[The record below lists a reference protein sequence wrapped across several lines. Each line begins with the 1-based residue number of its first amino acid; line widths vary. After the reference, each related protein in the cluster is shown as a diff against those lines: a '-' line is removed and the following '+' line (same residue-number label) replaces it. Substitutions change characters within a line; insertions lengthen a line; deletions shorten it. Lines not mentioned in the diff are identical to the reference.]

1 MKTTPHKD
9 CQLASPP
16 VAYLMPVYE
25 QAEGVRE
32 QRQRPEP
39 SVVQAIELMDE
50 AKAKEAFED
59 SLTLYVNWRGRKKFG
74 WPEDTADVHDPK
86 TANERHDPAAVLP
99 HGESHRGIA
108 QEAIA
113 RVRMCRNGHSD
124 DEGNPKPLSQD
135 VPVSGILKE
144 FFDVRLDVLKD
155 RLEADL
161 ANQTGARTV
170 LQKQFDA
177 LTLGR
182 EFVFPRLLK
191 RLTSVAATIC
201 YQVHKH
207 EKAWGCTEEIVEES
221 DPMQPDR
228 VDEPPDQTLD
238 RLLSWMKEESFE
250 PLHLALFAYG
260 YRNPM
265 MTQTEICS
273 AADSPFAT
281 DPDWSAKALKSRMN
295 EFSKMKSLMKEL
307 VQRKLNE

>member
-1 MKTTPHKD
+1 MP
-9 CQLASPP
+9 AS
-16 VAYLMPVYE
+16 E
-25 QAEGVRE
+25 QPQRARE
-32 QRQRPEP
+32 QRQQPEP
-39 SVVQAIELMDE
+39 SVVHAIELMDE
-50 AKAKEAFED
+50 AQAKEAFED
-59 SLTLYVNWRGRKKFG
+59 SLTLYVNWRGKQKFG

-86 TANERHDPAAVLP
+86 AANERHDPASVLP

-124 DEGNPKPLSQD
+124 DEGNLKPLSLEK
-135 VPVSGILKE
+135 PVTGGLKE
-144 FFDVRLDVLKD
+144 FFDERLHM
-155 RLEADL
+155 LENQLEGSL
-161 ANQTGARTV
+161 ANQTGARTAIR
-170 LQKQFDA
+170 KQFDA
-177 LTLGR
+177 FTLGR
-182 EFVFPRLLK
+182 QFVFPRLLK
-191 RLTSVAATIC
+191 RFTSVAKTIC
-201 YQVHKH
+201 WEVHKH

-228 VDEPPDQTLD
+228 VDESPDQTLE
-238 RLLSWMKEESFE
+238 RLLSWMKEQSFE
-250 PLHLALFAYG
+250 SLHLALFAYW

-295 EFSKMKSLMKEL
+295 ELSKMKRLMEEV